1 MIDHQG
7 KEVLPSEFMAA
18 AGRNDLMKNIDRWV
32 VGASLSFAAQKKP
45 ECLFV
50 RLSRDTARDPAFVEW
65 LDNHLRTSRAEPHRL
80 CFQVT
85 EENAASH
92 VPEITALA
100 GALRGRRFR
109 FALEG
114 FGSGRNSTGML
125 DSVPLDFVKI
135 DGTLIQDLAG
145 DEQLQQR
152 VRLLVEG
159 ARKHG
164 IHTIAERVED
174 ANTMAVLWQIG
185 VQYIQGYFVNE
196 PEEVVLR
203 AER

>member
-1 MIDHQG
+1 
-7 KEVLPSEFMAA
+7 MAA
-18 AGRNDLMKNIDRWV
+18 AGRNDLLKNIDRWV

-50 RLSRDTARDPAFVEW
+50 RLSKESARDTGFIEW
-65 LDNHLRTSRAEPHRL
+65 LDNHLRSSRAEPQRL
-80 CFQVT
+80 CFQIT
-85 EENAASH
+85 EESAASY
-92 VPEITALA
+92 VPQAKALA
-100 GALRGRRFR
+100 AELRERRFR

-114 FGSGRNSTGML
+114 FGSGRDSFGML
-125 DSVPLDFVKI
+125 ESMPLDFVKI
-135 DGTLIQDLAG
+135 DGTLIQGLAA
-145 DEQLQQR
+145 DQQTQIR
-152 VRLLVEG
+152 VRALVEA
-159 ARKHG
+159 ARRRG
-164 IHTIAERVED
+164 IQTIGERVED